1 MNMYKKI
8 EKKVYD
14 GKERMTKE
22 MGKKNFVKSEK
33 NEREIKL
40 SQKKWKSS
48 KGKQRNNGQKNELGD
63 WNKKR

>member
-1 MNMYKKI
+1 MYKKI

-22 MGKKNFVKSEK
+22 MGKKKFVKSEK

-40 SQKKWKSS
+40 SQKKMKVI
-48 KGKQRNNGQKNELGD
+48 QRQAT
-63 WNKKR
+63 